1 MSKGREVTAI
11 RKHQVREGE
20 RGWQRK
26 MALSKS
32 NENQYFLM
40 S

>member
-1 MSKGREVTAI
+1 MSKGGEVTAT

-26 MALSKS
+26 MAMCKS
-32 NENQYFLM
+32 NEDQ
-40 S
+40 